1 VTIVTQPQG
10 EPPDDR
16 VYEWVS
22 FNRDTFH
29 FYIDAVKFYH
39 SLLKKDRKAMLSDP
53 DLKSILGDN
62 QLEDLEIN
70 RELLRAQR
78 VLDWMNDKIAKGGK
92 DAIDYDIS
100 IAHGVVRFLKSVA
113 ILYLGHL
120 KQRRNVLASRP
131 NISRHALESVDR
143 QISGLEEKIQLGIFS
158 NATPMPLLVDQVIQ
172 SPTAAGESAQE
183 SLVTAQRPRPIVLA
197 TIEIL
202 DPELRSRCLDLFDM
216 FQRDGQR
223 DRLDTVIS
231 EATRILEDRV
241 RRLSG
246 AEATCVGQELA
257 AYAFGTKTPRL
268 IISDVGAEQEAAH
281 LMYRGV
287 FGFIRNQ
294 VHHRLTGELQPERVL
309 QALGLID
316 YLIALV
322 GGARRAGG
330 TGA

>member
-1 VTIVTQPQG
+1 VTQPKG

-16 VYEWVS
+16 VYEWV
-22 FNRDTFH
+22 FFDRDTFH
-29 FYIDAVKFYH
+29 FYASAVKFYH
-39 SLLKKDRKAMLSDP
+39 SLLKKDLEAILADS
-53 DLKSILGDN
+53 DLKSILGED
-62 QLEDLEIN
+62 QLQDLEIN
-70 RELLRAQR
+70 RELRKVQR
-78 VLDWMNDKIAKGGK
+78 VLDWVSDTIAKGGK

-120 KQRRNVLASRP
+120 KQRRNLLASRS

-143 QISGLEEKIQLGIFS
+143 QISRLEEKTQIGIFGS
-158 NATPMPLLVDQVIQ
+158 ATPMPLLVDQVAQ
-172 SPTAAGESAQE
+172 PSTWAGESESE

-216 FQRDGQR
+216 FQREGQR

-246 AEATCVGQELA
+246 ADATCVGRDLA

-268 IISDVGAEQEAAH
+268 IISDVGAEQDAAH

-294 VHHRLTGELQPERVL
+294 VHHRLTGELQSDRVL
-309 QALGLID
+309 QVLGLID
-316 YLIALV
+316 YLMALAE
-322 GGARRAGG
+322 GARRAGDTG
-330 TGA
+330 TGD

>member
-1 VTIVTQPQG
+1 MQPKG
-10 EPPDDR
+10 DPPDEH

-29 FYIDAVKFYH
+29 FYVGAVKFYH
-39 SLLKKDRKAMLSDP
+39 SLLKKDLETVLADP
-53 DLKSILGDN
+53 DLKSIIGDD
-62 QLEDLEIN
+62 QLQELEIN
-70 RELLRAQR
+70 RELLKVQR
-78 VLDWMNDKIAKGGK
+78 VLEWVNDKIAKGGK
-92 DAIDYDIS
+92 DAIDYDMS
-100 IAHGVVRFLKSVA
+100 IAHRVIRFLKSVA

-120 KQRRNVLASRP
+120 KQRRNLLASRP
-131 NISRHALESVDR
+131 NISRYALESVDM
-143 QISGLEEKIQLGIFS
+143 QISRLEEKIQIGIFGS
-158 NATPMPLLVDQVIQ
+158 ATPMPLLVDQVAQ
-172 SPTAAGESAQE
+172 PPTAAGESEPE

-202 DPELRSRCLDLFDM
+202 DPELRSRCLDLFDT
-216 FQRDGQR
+216 FQREGQR

-246 AEATCVGQELA
+246 ANATCVGLDLA
-257 AYAFGTKTPRL
+257 SYAFGTNTPRL
-268 IISDVGAEQEAAH
+268 TVSDVRAEQEAAH

-294 VHHRLTGELQPERVL
+294 VHHRLTGELQPEPVL
-309 QALGLID
+309 QVLGLID

-322 GGARRAGG
+322 EGAQRVGV